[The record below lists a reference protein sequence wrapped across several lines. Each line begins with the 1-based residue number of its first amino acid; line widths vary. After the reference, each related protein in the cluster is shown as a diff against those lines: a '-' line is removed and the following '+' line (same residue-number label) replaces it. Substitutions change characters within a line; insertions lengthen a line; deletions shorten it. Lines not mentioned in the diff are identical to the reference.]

1 MTLQIIPIL
10 IVKQKNTL
18 SIRIGSKTPLRL
30 SLAHD
35 RKWTDFQR
43 RFEKISSFEVGT
55 GEATFPR
62 SWLSSP
68 PWEIRSSEF
77 HLFLEKVWT
86 KSDC

>member
-43 RFEKISSFEVGT
+43 RFDKISSFEAGT
-55 GEATFPR
+55 GEATFPH
-62 SWLSSP
+62 SWPSTSP
-68 PWEIRSSEF
+68 REIRSSNF
-77 HLFLEKVWT
+77 HLFSGKGLDEK
-86 KSDC
+86 